1 MLYVALSVRIT
12 ADRFRLLDDLVIYTP
27 TLKNH
32 NKKMYVDWFEF
43 LFYELDFRRN
53 QHARGNDIYQQLKR
67 VRRI

>member
-1 MLYVALSVRIT
+1 
-12 ADRFRLLDDLVIYTP
+12 
-27 TLKNH
+27 
-32 NKKMYVDWFEF
+32 MYVDWFEF